1 MLLPRPLPLLASG
14 GMVTRSVLQS
24 SIVTRLP
31 TGLHRHA
38 TRNWM
43 LSCGSQYLG
52 SGICRWKHSDGLI
65 GFFFIVGV
73 GL

>member
-1 MLLPRPLPLLASG
+1 
-14 GMVTRSVLQS
+14 
-24 SIVTRLP
+24 
-31 TGLHRHA
+31 
-38 TRNWM
+38 M

-73 GL
+73 GLSFLFVYCLTIVKNLTFFFHLLYFFYFYLHFY